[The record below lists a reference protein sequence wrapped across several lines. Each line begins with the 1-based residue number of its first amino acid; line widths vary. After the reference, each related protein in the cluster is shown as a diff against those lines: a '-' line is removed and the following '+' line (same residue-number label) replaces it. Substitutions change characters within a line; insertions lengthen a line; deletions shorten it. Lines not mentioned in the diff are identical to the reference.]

1 MLEHG
6 AKTDSSDDNS
16 LKEQNVD
23 NLKAVPP
30 TKSVDKNT
38 LTTLQ
43 KIVVEKYTASLKRS
57 IVETLSEKLK
67 NENLSKIS
75 DSKKYKRD
83 NF

>member
-1 MLEHG
+1 MEHD